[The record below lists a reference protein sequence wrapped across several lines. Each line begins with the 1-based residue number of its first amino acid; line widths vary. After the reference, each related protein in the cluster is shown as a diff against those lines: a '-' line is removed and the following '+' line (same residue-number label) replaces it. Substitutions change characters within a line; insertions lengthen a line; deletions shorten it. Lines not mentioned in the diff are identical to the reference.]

1 MRRTALFEEEN
12 LDVMVFF
19 LILIGRTRD
28 DAFWPVESAERLTRV
43 CERES
48 SEEFGKSIFSPNL
61 SALIRINTH
70 VVSSFSKRRR
80 GQKTTT
86 IEISLAVVFVFFSR
100 EEEEEEEQTREKIRR

>member
-1 MRRTALFEEEN
+1 MMRFDRLKAQRDRRACPEEKV
-12 LDVMVFF
+12 L
-19 LILIGRTRD
+19 
-28 DAFWPVESAERLTRV
+28 
-43 CERES
+43 
-48 SEEFGKSIFSPNL
+48 EEFGEIQSPSNL

-100 EEEEEEEQTREKIRR
+100 EEEEEEQTREKIRR